1 MSLWFTPFQWGS
13 TPSSATAPTPP
24 VPVPPVWTRITAGGS
39 WSRAPGISLIPR
51 FEHVYA
57 EVPGPAPYRGQ
68 NLVFRVQSEY
78 PFIIASENAVT
89 ITSAVSNP

>member
-1 MSLWFTPFQWGS
+1 MLVTPFQWGA
-13 TPSSATAPTPP
+13 TPSAATVAP
-24 VPVPPVWTRITAGGS
+24 VPTPPVWTRVSAVGHWARGVGATV
-39 WSRAPGISLIPR
+39 IPR

-57 EVPGPAPYRGQ
+57 EVPGAMPYRSQ